1 LIRGISYLKLNGI
14 RKSFYHYLSVIS
26 RRAKSM
32 IKDLVEHQNNSK
44 NVYFARQF
52 TAALQKIGIEPSP
65 RVVAN
70 EFNAHLKSNV
80 AKPHTVRKWLLGVSK
95 PSSAMLIPLA
105 NWLNID
111 PKHLLRP
118 PQGNADLGKFSFEF
132 DFTDQEVISKY
143 LAMTVKEK
151 ITVRLVIDAIAEKHR

>member
-1 LIRGISYLKLNGI
+1 
-14 RKSFYHYLSVIS
+14 
-26 RRAKSM
+26 M

-70 EFNAHLKSNV
+70 EFNAHLKSNA

-95 PSSAMLIPLA
+95 PSSEMLIPLA
-105 NWLNID
+105 QWLKVD
-111 PKHLLRP
+111 PKDLISRP
-118 PQGNADLGKFSFEF
+118 METFNSINKVSFEF
-132 DFTDQEVISKY
+132 DFTDQEVISRY